1 MVGSGLQKPVLIMA
15 DVNISSQEFM
25 TTTMSTV
32 MQVSEVATGEA
43 TCNTGNEL
51 DSALVCTD
59 LVWADL
65 DRDHH
70 HPQKELL
77 QRFGLKPNLTN
88 SRRVF
93 WCPTQA
99 ALQNEVIGRRP
110 QWVHDVTRPVE
121 GSFTGW
127 GASRRMPVARGPR
140 DGERQMHAGQ
150 VEEEGRL

>member
-1 MVGSGLQKPVLIMA
+1 MGVAGMDPSELANDPDCWCNAHHWLGLGCRKPVLIMA

-77 QRFGLKPNLTN
+77 QRFGLKPQLDQLKTSFLVPN
-88 SRRVF
+88 S
-93 WCPTQA
+93 
-99 ALQNEVIGRRP
+99 
-110 QWVHDVTRPVE
+110 
-121 GSFTGW
+121 SS
-127 GASRRMPVARGPR
+127 AS
-140 DGERQMHAGQ
+140 E
-150 VEEEGRL
+150 